1 MVVRTAGETV
11 EAKKSPPPFYGK
23 EDRRY
28 LWAMYPHNIEPL
40 PDAFTQKPHYFYV
53 NDAISAWFADRD
65 DVVVGGDNF
74 VYHRDGDSQANFA
87 PDCFVAIGVNKDEV
101 TEDGS
106 YYVWRAGKMIDFAME
121 IASRSTADKDLRAK
135 YFLYESLA
143 VPEYWMLD
151 PTGGRLYGVP
161 LMGYRC
167 VDGVF
172 VPIPVDSSQPGVVV
186 GYCEILGLEFRWN
199 EERQEFRIVDPV
211 SGKYFVTYVEY
222 RERAERAEA
231 ALAHSEA
238 ALTDSEAARIE
249 SELALRQTDIVRRQA
264 EERAR
269 AERDARQEAE
279 QRAEAKAERLRAE
292 SDARQEAEQRAE
304 TKAERMR
311 AERDARQESEERA
324 QAETERADAKAERMR
339 AERDARQEAEQ
350 RAQAEAERAQ
360 VEAERLQAERD
371 VRQEAEQRAQAEAER
386 AQAEAEQLRV
396 ERDARQEAEQRAQAE
411 AERLQA
417 ERDAR
422 QEAEQRAQ
430 AEAER
435 AQAAEAE
442 AERLRE
448 ALRALQGN

>member
-1 MVVRTAGETV
+1 MVVRTVGETV
-11 EAKKSPPPFYGK
+11 EATKKSPPPFYGK
-23 EDRRY
+23 EDRKY

-40 PDAFTQKPHYFYV
+40 PDAFTQKPHFFYV
-53 NDAISAWFADRD
+53 NDAISAWFSDRD

-87 PDCFVAIGVNKDEV
+87 PDCFVAMGVNKDEV
-101 TEDGS
+101 EEDGS

-121 IASRSTADKDLRAK
+121 IASPSTADKDLRAK

-151 PTGGRLYGVP
+151 PTGGRLYGLP

-172 VPIPVDSSQPGVVV
+172 VPIPVDSSRPGVVV

-211 SGKYFVTYVEY
+211 TGKYFVTYMEY

-269 AERDARQEAE
+269 AETERADAN
-279 QRAEAKAERLRAE
+279 AERA
-292 SDARQEAEQRAE
+292 DA
-304 TKAERMR
+304 KAERMR

-324 QAETERADAKAERMR
+324 DAKAERLR
-339 AERDARQEAEQ
+339 AEREARA
-350 RAQAEAERAQ
+350 
-360 VEAERLQAERD
+360 
-371 VRQEAEQRAQAEAER
+371 EAEQRAQAEAER
-386 AQAEAEQLRV
+386 AQAEAERLQA
-396 ERDARQEAEQRAQAE
+396 ERDAREEAEQRADAKAERLRAEAEQLQAERDAREEAEQRAQAE

-422 QEAEQRAQ
+422 EEAEQRAQAEAERLQSERDAREEAEQRAQ

>member
-11 EAKKSPPPFYGK
+11 EAKKKSPPPFYGK
-23 EDRRY
+23 EDRNY

-40 PDAFTQKPHYFYV
+40 PDAFTQKPHFFYV
-53 NDAISAWFADRD
+53 NDAISAWFSDRD

-74 VYHRDGDSQANFA
+74 VYHRHGDSKASFA
-87 PDCFVAIGVNKDEV
+87 PDCFVAIGVNKEEV

-121 IASRSTADKDLRAK
+121 IASPSTADKDMRAK

-151 PTGGRLYGVP
+151 PTGGRLYGRP
-161 LMGYRC
+161 LTGYRC

-211 SGKYFVTYVEY
+211 SGKYFVTYLEY

-231 ALAHSEA
+231 ALAHSEE
-238 ALTDSEAARIE
+238 ALIDSEAARIE

-269 AERDARQEAE
+269 A
-279 QRAEAKAERLRAE
+279 KAERL
-292 SDARQEAEQRAE
+292 
-304 TKAERMR
+304 
-311 AERDARQESEERA
+311 
-324 QAETERADAKAERMR
+324 R

-350 RAQAEAERAQ
+350 RAQAEAER
-360 VEAERLQAERD
+360 
-371 VRQEAEQRAQAEAER
+371 
-386 AQAEAEQLRV
+386 LR
-396 ERDARQEAEQRAQAE
+396 
-411 AERLQA
+411 A

-422 QEAEQRAQ
+422 EEAEQRAQ

>member
-1 MVVRTAGETV
+1 MVVQTADETV
-11 EAKKSPPPFYGK
+11 KAKKKPPPFYGK

-40 PDAFTQKPHYFYV
+40 PDAFTQKPHFFYV
-53 NDAISAWFADRD
+53 NDAISAWFGDRD

-87 PDCFVAIGVNKDEV
+87 PDCFVAMGVNKEEV
-101 TEDGS
+101 EEDGS

-121 IASRSTADKDLRAK
+121 IASPSTADKDLRAK

-172 VPIPVDSSQPGVVV
+172 VPIPVDSSRPGVVV

-211 SGKYFVTYVEY
+211 TGEYFVTYLEY

-269 AERDARQEAE
+269 AETERADAN
-279 QRAEAKAERLRAE
+279 AERA
-292 SDARQEAEQRAE
+292 DA
-304 TKAERMR
+304 KAERMR

-324 QAETERADAKAERMR
+324 QSETERADAKAERMR
-339 AERDARQEAEQ
+339 AERDARE
-350 RAQAEAERAQ
+350 
-360 VEAERLQAERD
+360 
-371 VRQEAEQRAQAEAER
+371 
-386 AQAEAEQLRV
+386 
-396 ERDARQEAEQRAQAE
+396 EAEQRAQAE

-422 QEAEQRAQ
+422 EEAEQRAQ
-430 AEAER
+430 AEAERLQAERDAREEAEQRAQAEHDAREEAEQR

-448 ALRALQGN
+448 ALRALQRN

>member
-1 MVVRTAGETV
+1 MVVRTVGETV
-11 EAKKSPPPFYGK
+11 EATKKSPPPFYGK
-23 EDRRY
+23 EDRKY

-40 PDAFTQKPHYFYV
+40 PDAFTQKPHFFYV
-53 NDAISAWFADRD
+53 NDAISAWFSDRD

-87 PDCFVAIGVNKDEV
+87 PDCFVAMGVNKEEV
-101 TEDGS
+101 EEDGS

-121 IASRSTADKDLRAK
+121 IASPSTADKDLRAK

-151 PTGGRLYGVP
+151 PTGGRLYGRP
-161 LMGYRC
+161 LTGYRC

-172 VPIPVDSSQPGVVV
+172 VPIPVDSSRPGVVV
-186 GYCEILGLEFRWN
+186 GYCEVLGLEFRWN

-211 SGKYFVTYVEY
+211 TGKYFVTYLEY

-269 AERDARQEAE
+269 AKAERLRAERDARQEAE
-279 QRAEAKAERLRAE
+279 QRAQ
-292 SDARQEAEQRAE
+292 S
-304 TKAERMR
+304 
-311 AERDARQESEERA
+311 
-324 QAETERADAKAERMR
+324 ETERADAKAERMR
-339 AERDARQEAEQ
+339 AERDARQESE
-350 RAQAEAERAQ
+350 ERAQ
-360 VEAERLQAERD
+360 SETERADAKAERL
-371 VRQEAEQRAQAEAER
+371 RA
-386 AQAEAEQLRV
+386 
-396 ERDARQEAEQRAQAE
+396 ERDARQEAEERAQAE

-422 QEAEQRAQ
+422 QEAEERAQAEAQRAQ
-430 AEAER
+430 AEAQR

-448 ALRALQGN
+448 ALRALQRD

>member
-1 MVVRTAGETV
+1 MVVRTVGETV
-11 EAKKSPPPFYGK
+11 EATKKSPPPFYGK

-40 PDAFTQKPHYFYV
+40 PDAFTQKPHFFYV
-53 NDAISAWFADRD
+53 NDAISAWFSDRD

-87 PDCFVAIGVNKDEV
+87 PDCFVAMGVNKEEV

-121 IASRSTADKDLRAK
+121 IASPSTADKDLRAK

-172 VPIPVDSSQPGVVV
+172 VPIPVDSSRPGVVV

-211 SGKYFVTYVEY
+211 TGKYFVTYLEY

-269 AERDARQEAE
+269 AKAERLRAERDARQEAE
-279 QRAEAKAERLRAE
+279 QRAQSETERADAKV
-292 SDARQEAEQRAE
+292 
-304 TKAERMR
+304 ERMR

-324 QAETERADAKAERMR
+324 QSETERADAKAERLR
-339 AERDARQEAEQ
+339 AERDAREEAEQ
-350 RAQAEAERAQ
+350 RAQAET
-360 VEAERLQAERD
+360 
-371 VRQEAEQRAQAEAER
+371 
-386 AQAEAEQLRV
+386 
-396 ERDARQEAEQRAQAE
+396 
-411 AERLQA
+411 ERLQA

-430 AEAER
+430 AETERLQAERDAREEAEQRAQAEAERAREEAERLQAERDAREEAEQR

-448 ALRALQGN
+448 ALRALQRN

>member
-1 MVVRTAGETV
+1 MVVRTVGETV
-11 EAKKSPPPFYGK
+11 EATKKSPPPFYGK
-23 EDRRY
+23 EDRKY

-40 PDAFTQKPHYFYV
+40 PDAFTQKPHFFYV

-87 PDCFVAIGVNKDEV
+87 PDCFVAMGVNKEEV

-121 IASRSTADKDLRAK
+121 IASPSTADKDLRAK

-151 PTGGRLYGVP
+151 PTGGRLYGLP

-167 VDGVF
+167 VDSVF
-172 VPIPVDSSQPGVVV
+172 VPIPVDSSRPGVVV

-211 SGKYFVTYVEY
+211 TGKYFVTYMEY

-269 AERDARQEAE
+269 AETERADAN
-279 QRAEAKAERLRAE
+279 AERA
-292 SDARQEAEQRAE
+292 DA
-304 TKAERMR
+304 KAERMR

-324 QAETERADAKAERMR
+324 DAKAERLR
-339 AERDARQEAEQ
+339 A
-350 RAQAEAERAQ
+350 
-360 VEAERLQAERD
+360 
-371 VRQEAEQRAQAEAER
+371 
-386 AQAEAEQLRV
+386 

-422 QEAEQRAQ
+422 QESEERAQAETERADAKAERLRAERDARQEAEQRAQ
-430 AEAER
+430 AEAERLRAERDAREEAEQRAQAEAERAQAEAERLQAERDARAEAEQR

-448 ALRALQGN
+448 ALRALQRD

>member
-1 MVVRTAGETV
+1 MVVQTAVETV
-11 EAKKSPPPFYGK
+11 EAKKKKSPPPFYGK

-40 PDAFTQKPHYFYV
+40 PDAFTQKPHFFYV
-53 NDAISAWFADRD
+53 NDAISAWFGDRD

-74 VYHRDGDSQANFA
+74 VYHRDGDSKASFA
-87 PDCFVAIGVNKDEV
+87 PDCFVAMGVNKDEV
-101 TEDGS
+101 EEDGS

-121 IASRSTADKDLRAK
+121 IASPSTADKDLRAK

-172 VPIPVDSSQPGVVV
+172 VPIPVDSSRPGVVV

-211 SGKYFVTYVEY
+211 TGKYFVTYLEY

-269 AERDARQEAE
+269 A
-279 QRAEAKAERLRAE
+279 KAERL
-292 SDARQEAEQRAE
+292 
-304 TKAERMR
+304 R

-324 QAETERADAKAERMR
+324 QSETERADAKAERLR

-360 VEAERLQAERD
+360 AEAERLQAERD
-371 VRQEAEQRAQAEAER
+371 ARAEAEERAQAEAER
-386 AQAEAEQLRV
+386 LQA
-396 ERDARQEAEQRAQAE
+396 ERDARQEAEERAREE

-430 AEAER
+430 A
-435 AQAAEAE
+435 AEAE

-448 ALRALQGN
+448 ALRALQRN

>member
-1 MVVRTAGETV
+1 MVVRTVGETV
-11 EAKKSPPPFYGK
+11 EATKKSPPFYGK
-23 EDRRY
+23 EDRKY

-40 PDAFTQKPHYFYV
+40 PDAFTQKPHFFYV
-53 NDAISAWFADRD
+53 NDAISAWFGDRD

-87 PDCFVAIGVNKDEV
+87 PDCFVAMGVNKEEV

-121 IASRSTADKDLRAK
+121 IASPSTADKDLRAK

-151 PTGGRLYGVP
+151 PTGGRLYGLP

-172 VPIPVDSSQPGVVV
+172 VPIPVDSSEPGVVV

-211 SGKYFVTYVEY
+211 TGKYFVTYMEY

-269 AERDARQEAE
+269 AKAERLRAERDARQEAE
-279 QRAEAKAERLRAE
+279 QRAQ
-292 SDARQEAEQRAE
+292 S
-304 TKAERMR
+304 
-311 AERDARQESEERA
+311 
-324 QAETERADAKAERMR
+324 ETERADAKAERMR
-339 AERDARQEAEQ
+339 AERDARQESEERAQSETERADAKAERLQAERDARQEAEQ
-350 RAQAEAERAQ
+350 RAQS
-360 VEAERLQAERD
+360 EAERLQAERD
-371 VRQEAEQRAQAEAER
+371 
-386 AQAEAEQLRV
+386 
-396 ERDARQEAEQRAQAE
+396 AREEAEQRAQAE

-422 QEAEQRAQ
+422 EEAEQRAQ
-430 AEAER
+430 AEAERLQAERDAREEAEQRAQVEAERLQAERDARAEAEQR

-448 ALRALQGN
+448 ALRALQRN

>member
-1 MVVRTAGETV
+1 MVVRTVGETV
-11 EAKKSPPPFYGK
+11 EATKKSPPPFYGK

-40 PDAFTQKPHYFYV
+40 PDAFTQKPHFFYV
-53 NDAISAWFADRD
+53 NDAISAWFSDRD

-87 PDCFVAIGVNKDEV
+87 PDCFVAMGVNKDEV
-101 TEDGS
+101 EEDGS

-121 IASRSTADKDLRAK
+121 IASPSTADKDLRAK

-151 PTGGRLYGVP
+151 PTGGRLYGLP
-161 LMGYRC
+161 LTGYRC

-172 VPIPVDSSQPGVVV
+172 VPIPVDSSRPGVVV

-211 SGKYFVTYVEY
+211 TGKYFVTYMEY

-269 AERDARQEAE
+269 AETERADAN
-279 QRAEAKAERLRAE
+279 AERA
-292 SDARQEAEQRAE
+292 DA
-304 TKAERMR
+304 KAERMR

-324 QAETERADAKAERMR
+324 DAKAERLR

-350 RAQAEAERAQ
+350 RAQAEAERLRAERDARQ
-360 VEAERLQAERD
+360 EAEERADAKAERLRAEAERLQAERD
-371 VRQEAEQRAQAEAER
+371 AREEAEQRAQAEAER
-386 AQAEAEQLRV
+386 AREES
-396 ERDARQEAEQRAQAE
+396 
-411 AERLQA
+411 ERLQA

-422 QEAEQRAQ
+422 EEAEQRAQ

-448 ALRALQGN
+448 ALRALQRN

>member
-87 PDCFVAIGVNKDEV
+87 PDCFVAMGVNKEEV

-121 IASRSTADKDLRAK
+121 IASPSTADKDLRAK

-211 SGKYFVTYVEY
+211 TGEYFVTYVEY

-269 AERDARQEAE
+269 AETERADAKAERMRAERDARQEAE
-279 QRAEAKAERLRAE
+279 QRA
-292 SDARQEAEQRAE
+292 QAE
-304 TKAERMR
+304 TERANAKAERMR

-324 QAETERADAKAERMR
+324 QSETERADAKAERMR

-350 RAQAEAERAQ
+350 RAQAEAER
-360 VEAERLQAERD
+360 LQS
-371 VRQEAEQRAQAEAER
+371 
-386 AQAEAEQLRV
+386 

-422 QEAEQRAQ
+422 EEAEQ
-430 AEAER
+430 R

-448 ALRALQGN
+448 ALRALRRN

>member
-1 MVVRTAGETV
+1 MVVQTVGETV
-11 EAKKSPPPFYGK
+11 EATKKSPPPFYGK
-23 EDRRY
+23 EDRKY

-40 PDAFTQKPHYFYV
+40 PDAFTQKPHFFYV
-53 NDAISAWFADRD
+53 NDAISAWFGDRD

-87 PDCFVAIGVNKDEV
+87 PDCFVAMGVNKEEV
-101 TEDGS
+101 EEDGS

-121 IASRSTADKDLRAK
+121 IASPSTADKDLRAK

-151 PTGGRLYGVP
+151 PTGGRLYGLP

-211 SGKYFVTYVEY
+211 TGEYFVTYMEY

-269 AERDARQEAE
+269 AKAERLRAERDARQEAE
-279 QRAEAKAERLRAE
+279 QRAQ
-292 SDARQEAEQRAE
+292 S
-304 TKAERMR
+304 
-311 AERDARQESEERA
+311 
-324 QAETERADAKAERMR
+324 ETERADAKAERMR
-339 AERDARQEAEQ
+339 AERDARQESE
-350 RAQAEAERAQ
+350 ERAQ
-360 VEAERLQAERD
+360 SET
-371 VRQEAEQRAQAEAER
+371 ER
-386 AQAEAEQLRV
+386 A
-396 ERDARQEAEQRAQAE
+396 DAK

-435 AQAAEAE
+435 AQAEAERLQAERDARQEVEQRAQAEAERAQAETERLQAERDAREEAEQRAQAAEAE

-448 ALRALQGN
+448 ALRALQRN